1 VVDAEVFDPSELT
14 WLEVV
19 VDALADPL
27 EEAVVDVEAVD
38 EEACDEESVCT
49 MVFVEALDVPVDGVD
64 LSADAVVF
72 VEALAEPE
80 PGVAVPVD
88 TIVLVELLAELEP
101 GVVVP
106 VEAVEAFVLVDVLA
120 ELEPPEDAVVE
131 LEVEA
136 VADVAAVAAE
146 VEGLFATVVWVVGVD
161 VDTGVEPTGVD
172 DPDVVVV

>member
-1 VVDAEVFDPSELT
+1 VVDAEPFDPSELT
-14 WLEVV
+14 WLEVE

-27 EEAVVDVEAVD
+27 EEAEVDVEAVD
-38 EEACDEESVCT
+38 EEACDEGSVCT

-64 LSADAVVF
+64 LPADAVVF
-72 VEALAEPE
+72 VETLAEPE

-88 TIVLVELLAELEP
+88 AIVLVDVLAELEP

-106 VEAVEAFVLVDVLA
+106 VAAVDAFVLVDVLA

-136 VADVAAVAAE
+136 VADVVPVVTE
-146 VEGLFATVVWVVGVD
+146 VDGLFATVVWVVGVED
-161 VDTGVEPTGVD
+161 DTGVEPTGFD